1 MNNPTQVLEDGS
13 TCDFSSIMDCGMSVI
28 PNFTGDEPVRGVMI
42 PDTYERPKSFFEQYL
57 ADHPDV
63 TFTQESVMNGMARA
77 LAEAMG
83 PENTKLAMQE
93 LRDRWAHVGKPT
105 MPDPKTIVEDP
116 CGVMIRH
123 FGIFYEHVYLL
134 EGYPKEAQ
142 PTLKELKLLGERIHR
157 CLINQDGSLN
167 AENVRRCEEAHMSVT
182 LDNGFVQVVRG
193 KAALR
198 QKV

>member
-1 MNNPTQVLEDGS
+1 MNNQPHVSEDEIP
-13 TCDFSSIMDCGMSVI
+13 CDFSSIMDTPFMAA
-28 PNFTGDEPVRGVMI
+28 PNYTGEEPLIGVAMT
-42 PDTYERPKSFFEQYL
+42 DSYKQPKTFFEQYVE
-57 ADHPDV
+57 DNPDV
-63 TFTQESVMNGMARA
+63 TFTQESVMNGMTRA
-77 LAEAMG
+77 LVEMMG

-93 LRDRWAHVGKPT
+93 LKDRWAHVGTPT
-105 MPDPKTIVEDP
+105 MPDPKSIVEDP
-116 CGVMIRH
+116 VGDLIRH

-157 CLINQDGSLN
+157 CLINQDGTLN
-167 AENVRRCEEAHMSVT
+167 TENVKRCEEAHMSVT
-182 LDNGFVQVVRG
+182 LDGGFIQVVRG